1 VGLQGTGQSRGGLT
15 GGQRPGGLVD
25 GSLVGSGLVGLQV
38 GGPVGWWTA
47 AWCDSG
53 PVGL

>member
-25 GSLVGSGLVGLQV
+25 GSLQV